1 MIPAKP
7 VISARTVVFAVL
19 VSLSSPLSPGRV
31 FVKNH
36 SSHCASATVASPE
49 IAAFPDGIIIWLFS
63 GSYYL
68 VHETRQRLWVD
79 TKVKGL
85 SFFVVENLSFW
96 LSISSGIPEA
106 RETVAGYQVGVLA
119 LVGLGW
125 YGGVFYVDLWSR

>member
-68 VHETRQRLWVD
+68 VHETRQRLLGRYESQGVEFLCCGELIVLVVD
-79 TKVKGL
+79 
-85 SFFVVENLSFW
+85 FVW
-96 LSISSGIPEA
+96 DSGGEGD
-106 RETVAGYQVGVLA
+106 RCGVPSWSA
-119 LVGLGW
+119 GLGGARLVW
-125 YGGVFYVDLWSR
+125 RGLLC